1 MIQQRSAAAAGTAE
15 DCGNRKFY
23 GKYRGT
29 VYNNIDPNGMGRVQ
43 VIVPAVAPTPLL
55 HWATLCTPISGLQN
69 GMYAVPPIG
78 SGVWIEFEAGDTD
91 YPICSGGFWGS
102 SAEVPRLGK
111 NAQKPL
117 INSVALQT
125 TTQNGITISDFPTG
139 DSGGVQITTIFGAK
153 ISITLGQITISNGP
167 GMASIEMRGPTIS
180 INAPGGVSI
189 NNGALSVI

>member
-1 MIQQRSAAAAGTAE
+1 MIQQRSISSGPGSTE
-15 DCGNRKFY
+15 DGIRKYY

-29 VYNNIDPNGMGRVQ
+29 VYNNIDPKGLGRVQ
-43 VIVPAVAPTPLL
+43 VIVPAVQATPLL
-55 HWATLCTPISGLQN
+55 HFATLCTPISGIQN

-78 SGVWIEFEAGDTD
+78 AGVFVEFEAGDID
-91 YPICSGGFWGS
+91 YPICAGGFWGS

-117 INSVALQT
+117 LNSMALQT

-139 DSGGVQITTIFGAK
+139 DTGGVQITTIFGAK
-153 ISITLGQITISNGP
+153 ISITLGQIKIDNGL
-167 GMASIEMRGPTIS
+167 GASIEMIGPTIN
-180 INAPGGVSI
+180 IKALKVDI